1 MNDADFEM
9 LAREANG
16 AHDCWLR
23 SAALGHAIRW
33 HRGAPLDSELLMSD
47 AKRFLD
53 FIKGE
58 SSEPNLHGQKQD
70 ER

>member
-23 SAALGHAIRW
+23 SAALGHAIKW
-33 HRGAPLDSELLMSD
+33 GAATSTDLL
-47 AKRFLD
+47 AKANRFYEY
-53 FIKGE
+53 IKGE
-58 SSEPNLHGQKQD
+58 SDVTNLHGQKQD

>member
-33 HRGAPLDSELLMSD
+33 VGDAPVPMSL
-47 AKRFLD
+47 APQ
-53 FIKGE
+53 
-58 SSEPNLHGQKQD
+58 S
-70 ER
+70 